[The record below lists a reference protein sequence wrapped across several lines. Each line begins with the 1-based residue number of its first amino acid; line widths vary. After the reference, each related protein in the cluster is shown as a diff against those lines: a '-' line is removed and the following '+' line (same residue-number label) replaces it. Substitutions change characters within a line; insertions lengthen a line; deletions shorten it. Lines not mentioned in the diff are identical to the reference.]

1 MKTITICGN
10 KMIVSGDQYTIN
22 EGLPD
27 FWKSLFGGKNKKNG
41 FLGTVLSLIP
51 GIGEKMEGKE
61 KADAYT
67 EAQTKWFETWKKRR
81 EDELKKDQDHLM
93 NMKVTNY
100 EILQQKK
107 LNKHDAERKVKE
119 FKQKQELAAR
129 KAVLAQLKREGNKIA
144 AWTGLGPSTPEFMAQ
159 IIQVSEN
166 LYEDATPAEQ
176 KIKDNI
182 LGVFVEISRDEQGN
196 YISDPELV
204 AQRMDELYGE
214 KDFDGSPIKGSGKN
228 NPMFDSP
235 EFRSAYEAFVIN
247 RPKDESEFTNRMV
260 KAIVN
265 NPDFRTNEE
274 LDEDKRVV
282 EDRLAQMKE
291 DEDRIKK
298 LEDEKKKIEANLK
311 KIEEKEKAA
320 DEARGIKDNWNDATP
335 KQIREKLKNEIA
347 DAMNNASE
355 DEKSDSL
362 FIKNT
367 SIDDDGHPQT
377 TYKLNP
383 KSPLYKNLTALGIT
397 QEDVDS
403 WQGMDK
409 KVIGKRLE
417 NITDESLTKY
427 RDDVIRAQEVKIKAS
442 EDAQDAK
449 KENEA
454 RLNEIAPK
462 DENGNPIKDENGNPI
477 GELAQ
482 AEATKKAHDDSPEA
496 KQAIQITRRYNP
508 SIQND
513 GTPITKDAMMRASA
527 AVEHHKEENSRALK
541 EISNISAKAKKY
553 REEQANDTAYD
564 KAYNELSDEEKQK
577 IDTITAKPVD
587 AIKHDGDREYIEVD
601 GEEDDPDNPGEKR
614 KKRLY
619 KPDKD
624 DPDYDDKLQAWD
636 TAISAKF
643 ATMPVGEKPV
653 AKHNPPDFEDIK
665 AMREWEANKKAK
677 EAAKQDFIEKNK
689 DKYKDPADALDAL
702 SDKEWLQD
710 QNDDELAD
718 DDDAENLDGED
729 VVDKKDQ
736 EQIDKEKQR
745 EDRIKELEDKKNNG
759 EELSKEEQEELD
771 KMKQEIED
779 EDNAKDDTEK
789 RNPAR
794 IWKKRKNK
802 ATGKSTKR
810 YYYCG
815 KNAKR
820 RANGESISKKE
831 YQEKLKKYKEAKASE
846 GQKPKTSKEKEANAG
861 GAEPTTDNNSITNP
875 QRPIQFKKSPWT
887 MTRLCESK
895 KIK

>member
-1 MKTITICGN
+1 MKSITICGN
-10 KMIVSGDQYTIN
+10 KMIVLGDQYTIN

-144 AWTGLGPSTPEFMAQ
+144 AWTGLGPSTPEFMGQ
-159 IIQVSEN
+159 IIQVSER

-182 LGVFVEISRDEQGN
+182 LGVLVEINRDEQGN
-196 YISDPELV
+196 YISNPELV
-204 AQRMDELYGE
+204 AERMDELYGE
-214 KDFDGSPIKGSGKN
+214 KDSDGRPIKGSGKN

-235 EFRSAYEAFVIN
+235 EFRSAYETFVTN

-282 EDRLAQMKE
+282 EDRIAQMKE

-298 LEDEKKKIEANLK
+298 LEDEKNKIEANLK

-320 DEARGIKDNWNDATP
+320 KEAKEIKDNWKDATP
-335 KQIREKLKNEIA
+335 KQIREKLTNEIA
-347 DAMNNASE
+347 DAMANASK

-362 FIKNT
+362 FIQNT
-367 SIDDDGHPQT
+367 SVGDDGKSQT
-377 TYKLNP
+377 TIKLNP
-383 KSPLYKNLTALGIT
+383 KSPLYKNLTALGLT
-397 QEDVDS
+397 QEDIDS

-409 KVIGKRLE
+409 KVISKHLE

-427 RDDVIRAQEVKIKAS
+427 RDDVVKAQDVKIQAGD
-442 EDAQDAK
+442 DA
-449 KENEA
+449 EEA
-454 RLNEIAPK
+454 REENNKRLKEITST
-462 DENGNPIKDENGNPI
+462 DKDENGNPI
-477 GELAQ
+477 GELVQ

-513 GTPITKDAMMRASA
+513 GTPITKDAMMKASA
-527 AVEHHKEENSRALK
+527 AVEHHKEENSMALK

-553 REEQANDTAYD
+553 REEHANDTAYD
-564 KAYNELSDEEKQK
+564 KAYDKLSDEEKQK

-636 TAISAKF
+636 TAVSAKF

-702 SDKEWLQD
+702 SDKEWLRD
-710 QNDDELAD
+710 QNADELAD
-718 DDDAENLDGED
+718 DDDVENSDGED

-771 KMKQEIED
+771 KLKQEIED

-802 ATGKSTKR
+802 STGKSTKR

-820 RANGESISKKE
+820 KASGESISKKE
-831 YQEKLKKYKEAKASE
+831 YQEKLKKYKEAKAAE
-846 GQKPKTSKEKEANAG
+846 GKEPKKSKEKEATTG
-861 GAEPTTDNNSITNP
+861 GTESTTDNNSITNP

-895 KIK
+895 K

>member
-1 MKTITICGN
+1 MKSITICGN
-10 KMIVSGDQYTIN
+10 KMIASGDQYTIN

-119 FKQKQELAAR
+119 FKQKQELDAR

-144 AWTGLGPSTPEFMAQ
+144 AWTGLGPSTPEFMGQ
-159 IIQVSEN
+159 IIQVSER

-182 LGVFVEISRDEQGN
+182 LGVFVEINRDEQGN

-204 AQRMDELYGE
+204 AERMDELYGE
-214 KDFDGSPIKGSGKN
+214 KDSDGRPIKGSGKN

-235 EFRSAYEAFVIN
+235 EFRSAYETFVTN

-274 LDEDKRVV
+274 LDEDRRVV
-282 EDRLAQMKE
+282 EDRIAQMKE

-298 LEDEKKKIEANLK
+298 LEDEKNKIEANLK

-320 DEARGIKDNWNDATP
+320 KEANEIKNNWKDATP
-335 KQIREKLKNEIA
+335 KQIRGKLTDEIA
-347 DAMNNASE
+347 GAMNNASK

-362 FIKNT
+362 FIQNT
-367 SIDDDGHPQT
+367 SVGDDGKSQT
-377 TYKLNP
+377 TIKFNP
-383 KSPLYKNLTALGIT
+383 KSPLYKNLTALGLT
-397 QEDVDS
+397 QEDIDS
-403 WQGMDK
+403 WQGMDSE
-409 KVIGKRLE
+409 VISKRLE
-417 NITDESLTKY
+417 KITDESLTKY
-427 RDDVIRAQEVKIKAS
+427 RDDVVKAQDTKIQAG
-442 EDAQDAK
+442 EDAEAAREENNK
-449 KENEA
+449 RLKE
-454 RLNEIAPK
+454 ITST
-462 DENGNPIKDENGNPI
+462 DKDENGNPI
-477 GELAQ
+477 GELVQ
-482 AEATKKAHDDSPEA
+482 AEATKKVHDDSPEA

-513 GTPITKDAMMRASA
+513 GTPITKDAMMNASTSI
-527 AVEHHKEENSRALK
+527 EHHKEENNRALK
-541 EISNISAKAKKY
+541 EISNISTKAKKY
-553 REEQANDTAYD
+553 REEHANDTAYD
-564 KAYNELSDEEKQK
+564 KAYNELSDEEKRK
-577 IDTITAKPVD
+577 IDTITAKPAD

-619 KPDKD
+619 KPDKE
-624 DPDYDDKLQAWD
+624 DPDYDDKIQAWD
-636 TAISAKF
+636 TAVSAKF

-689 DKYKDPADALDAL
+689 DKYKDPADALDVL

-710 QNDDELAD
+710 QNTDELAD
-718 DDDAENLDGED
+718 DDDVENSDGED

-771 KMKQEIED
+771 KLKQEIED

-820 RANGESISKKE
+820 KASGESISKKE
-831 YQEKLKKYKEAKASE
+831 YQEKLKKYKEAKAAE
-846 GQKPKTSKEKEANAG
+846 GKEPKKSKEKEANAG
-861 GAEPTTDNNSITNP
+861 GAEPTTDNNSITNL

-895 KIK
+895 K

>member
-1 MKTITICGN
+1 MKSITICGN

-119 FKQKQELAAR
+119 FKQKQELDAR

-144 AWTGLGPSTPEFMAQ
+144 AWTGLGPSTPEFMGQ
-159 IIQVSEN
+159 IIQVSER

-182 LGVFVEISRDEQGN
+182 LGVFVEINRDEQGN

-204 AQRMDELYGE
+204 AERMDELYGE
-214 KDFDGSPIKGSGKN
+214 KDSDGRPIKGSGKN

-235 EFRSAYEAFVIN
+235 EFRSAYETFVTN
-247 RPKDESEFTNRMV
+247 RPKDESGFTNHMV

-282 EDRLAQMKE
+282 DDRIAQMKE

-298 LEDEKKKIEANLK
+298 LEDEKNKIEANLK

-320 DEARGIKDNWNDATP
+320 KEAKEIKDNWKDATP
-335 KQIREKLKNEIA
+335 KQIREKLTEEIA
-347 DAMNNASE
+347 GAMNNAST

-367 SIDDDGHPQT
+367 STSDDGKSQT

-383 KSPLYKNLTALGIT
+383 KSPLYKNLTALGLT
-397 QEDVDS
+397 QEDIDS

-409 KVIGKRLE
+409 EVISKRLE
-417 NITDESLTKY
+417 KITDESLTKY
-427 RDDVIRAQEVKIKAS
+427 RDDVVKAQDVKIQAGD
-442 EDAQDAK
+442 DA
-449 KENEA
+449 EEA
-454 RLNEIAPK
+454 REENNKRLKEITS
-462 DENGNPIKDENGNPI
+462 KDENGNPI
-477 GELAQ
+477 GELTQ

-513 GTPITKDAMMRASA
+513 GTPITKDAMMKASA

-553 REEQANDTAYD
+553 REEHANDAAYD
-564 KAYNELSDEEKQK
+564 KAYDKLSDEEKQK

-624 DPDYDDKLQAWD
+624 DPDYDDKLRAWD
-636 TAISAKF
+636 TAVSAKF

-710 QNDDELAD
+710 QNADELAD
-718 DDDAENLDGED
+718 DDDVENSDGED

-771 KMKQEIED
+771 NLKQEIED

-802 ATGKSTKR
+802 STGKSTKR

-820 RANGESISKKE
+820 KASGESISKKE
-831 YQEKLKKYKEAKASE
+831 YLEKLKKYKEAKAAE
-846 GQKPKTSKEKEANAG
+846 GKEPKTSKEKEANAG
-861 GAEPTTDNNSITNP
+861 GAEPTTDTNSLTNP

-895 KIK
+895 K

>member
-1 MKTITICGN
+1 MKSITICGN

-67 EAQTKWFETWKKRR
+67 EVQTKWFETWKKRR

-119 FKQKQELAAR
+119 FKQKQELDAR

-144 AWTGLGPSTPEFMAQ
+144 AWAGLGPSTPEFMGQ
-159 IIQVSEN
+159 IIQVSER

-182 LGVFVEISRDEQGN
+182 LGVFVEINRDEQGN

-204 AQRMDELYGE
+204 AERMDELYGE
-214 KDFDGSPIKGSGKN
+214 KDSDGRPIKGSGKN

-235 EFRSAYEAFVIN
+235 EFRSAYETFVTN

-274 LDEDKRVV
+274 LDEDKRIVD
-282 EDRLAQMKE
+282 DRIAQMKE

-298 LEDEKKKIEANLK
+298 LEDEKNKIDANLK

-320 DEARGIKDNWNDATP
+320 KEAKEIKDNWNGATP
-335 KQIREKLKNEIA
+335 EQIREKLTDEIS
-347 DAMNNASE
+347 DAMKNASK

-362 FIKNT
+362 FIQNT
-367 SIDDDGHPQT
+367 SVGDDGKPQT
-377 TYKLNP
+377 TIKFNP
-383 KSPLYKNLTALGIT
+383 KSPLYKNLTALGLT
-397 QEDVDS
+397 QEDIDS
-403 WQGMDK
+403 WQGMDSE
-409 KVIGKRLE
+409 VISKRLE
-417 NITDESLTKY
+417 KITDESLTKY
-427 RDDVIRAQEVKIKAS
+427 RDDVVKAQDTKIQAG
-442 EDAQDAK
+442 EDAEAAREENNK
-449 KENEA
+449 RLKE
-454 RLNEIAPK
+454 ITST
-462 DENGNPIKDENGNPI
+462 DKDENGNPI
-477 GELAQ
+477 GELVQ
-482 AEATKKAHDDSPEA
+482 AEATKKVHDDSPEA

-513 GTPITKDAMMRASA
+513 GTPITKDAMMNASTSI
-527 AVEHHKEENSRALK
+527 EHHKEENSRAIK
-541 EISNISAKAKKY
+541 EISNISTKAKKY
-553 REEQANDTAYD
+553 REEHANDTAYD
-564 KAYNELSDEEKQK
+564 KAYNELSDEEKRK
-577 IDTITAKPVD
+577 IDTITAKPAD

-624 DPDYDDKLQAWD
+624 DPDYDDKIQAWD
-636 TAISAKF
+636 TAVSAKF

-689 DKYKDPADALDAL
+689 DKYKDPADALDVL
-702 SDKEWLQD
+702 SDKEWLRD
-710 QNDDELAD
+710 QNTDELAD
-718 DDDAENLDGED
+718 DDDVENSDGED

-771 KMKQEIED
+771 KLKQEIED

-820 RANGESISKKE
+820 KASGESISKKE
-831 YQEKLKKYKEAKASE
+831 YQEKLKKYKEAKAAE
-846 GQKPKTSKEKEANAG
+846 GKEPKTSKEKEANAG
-861 GAEPTTDNNSITNP
+861 GAEPTTDNNSITNL

-895 KIK
+895 K

>member
-1 MKTITICGN
+1 MKSITIYGN

-41 FLGTVLSLIP
+41 FLGTMLSLIP

-119 FKQKQELAAR
+119 FKQKQELDAR

-144 AWTGLGPSTPEFMAQ
+144 AWTGLGPSTPEFMGQ
-159 IIQVSEN
+159 IIQVSER

-182 LGVFVEISRDEQGN
+182 LGVFVEINRDEQGN
-196 YISDPELV
+196 YISDPGLV
-204 AQRMDELYGE
+204 AERMDELYGE
-214 KDFDGSPIKGSGKN
+214 KDSDGRPIKGSGKN

-235 EFRSAYEAFVIN
+235 EFRSAYETFVTN

-274 LDEDKRVV
+274 LDEDRRVV
-282 EDRLAQMKE
+282 EDRIAQMKE

-298 LEDEKKKIEANLK
+298 LEDEKNKIETNLK

-320 DEARGIKDNWNDATP
+320 KEAKEIKDNWNGATP
-335 KQIREKLKNEIA
+335 KQIREKLTEEIA
-347 DAMNNASE
+347 GAMNNAST

-367 SIDDDGHPQT
+367 SVGDDGKSQT

-383 KSPLYKNLTALGIT
+383 KSPLYKNLTALGLT
-397 QEDVDS
+397 QEDIDS
-403 WQGMDK
+403 WQGMDSE
-409 KVIGKRLE
+409 VISKRLE
-417 NITDESLTKY
+417 KITDESLTKY
-427 RDDVIRAQEVKIKAS
+427 RDDVVKAQDTKIQAG
-442 EDAQDAK
+442 EDAEAAREENNK
-449 KENEA
+449 RLKE
-454 RLNEIAPK
+454 ITST
-462 DENGNPIKDENGNPI
+462 DKDENGNPI
-477 GELAQ
+477 GELVQ
-482 AEATKKAHDDSPEA
+482 AEATKKVHDDSPEA

-513 GTPITKDAMMRASA
+513 GTPITKDAMMNASTSI
-527 AVEHHKEENSRALK
+527 EHHKEENNRALK

-553 REEQANDTAYD
+553 REEHANNTAYD
-564 KAYNELSDEEKQK
+564 KAYNELSDEEKRK
-577 IDTITAKPVD
+577 IDTITAKPAD

-624 DPDYDDKLQAWD
+624 DPDYDDKIQAWD
-636 TAISAKF
+636 TAVSAKF

-689 DKYKDPADALDAL
+689 DKYKDPADALDVL
-702 SDKEWLQD
+702 SDKEWLRD
-710 QNDDELAD
+710 QNTDELAD
-718 DDDAENLDGED
+718 DDDVENSDGED

-745 EDRIKELEDKKNNG
+745 EDRIKELDDKKNNG

-771 KMKQEIED
+771 KLKQEIED

-802 ATGKSTKR
+802 STGKSTKR

-820 RANGESISKKE
+820 KASGESISKKE
-831 YQEKLKKYKEAKASE
+831 YQEKLKKYKDAKAAE
-846 GQKPKTSKEKEANAG
+846 GQKPKTSKEKEATTG
-861 GAEPTTDNNSITNP
+861 GAEPTTDTNSLTNP

-895 KIK
+895 K

>member
-1 MKTITICGN
+1 MKSITICGN

-67 EAQTKWFETWKKRR
+67 EVQTKWFETWKKRR

-119 FKQKQELAAR
+119 FKQKQELDAR

-144 AWTGLGPSTPEFMAQ
+144 AWTGLGPSTPEFMGQ
-159 IIQVSEN
+159 IIQVSER

-182 LGVFVEISRDEQGN
+182 LGVFVEINRDEQGN

-204 AQRMDELYGE
+204 AERMDELYGE
-214 KDFDGSPIKGSGKN
+214 KDSDGRPIKGSGKN

-235 EFRSAYEAFVIN
+235 EFRSAYETFVTN

-265 NPDFRTNEE
+265 NPDLRTNEE
-274 LDEDKRVV
+274 LDEDRRVV
-282 EDRLAQMKE
+282 EDRIAQMKE

-298 LEDEKKKIEANLK
+298 LEDEKNKIEANLK

-320 DEARGIKDNWNDATP
+320 KEANEIKNNWNGATP
-335 KQIREKLKNEIA
+335 EQIREKLTDEIS
-347 DAMNNASE
+347 DAMKNASK

-362 FIKNT
+362 FIQNT
-367 SIDDDGHPQT
+367 SVGDDGKSQT
-377 TYKLNP
+377 TIKFNP
-383 KSPLYKNLTALGIT
+383 KSPLYKNLTALGLT
-397 QEDVDS
+397 QEDIDS
-403 WQGMDK
+403 WQGMDSE
-409 KVIGKRLE
+409 VISKRLE
-417 NITDESLTKY
+417 KITDESLTKY
-427 RDDVIRAQEVKIKAS
+427 RDDVVKTQDTKIQAG
-442 EDAQDAK
+442 EDAEAAREENNK
-449 KENEA
+449 RLKE
-454 RLNEIAPK
+454 ITST
-462 DENGNPIKDENGNPI
+462 DKDENGNPI
-477 GELAQ
+477 GELVQ
-482 AEATKKAHDDSPEA
+482 AEATKKVHDDSPEA

-513 GTPITKDAMMRASA
+513 GTPITKDAMMNASTSI
-527 AVEHHKEENSRALK
+527 EHHKEENNRALK
-541 EISNISAKAKKY
+541 EISNISTKAKKY
-553 REEQANDTAYD
+553 REEHANNTAYD
-564 KAYNELSDEEKQK
+564 KAYNELSDEEKRK

-624 DPDYDDKLQAWD
+624 DPDYDDKIQAWD
-636 TAISAKF
+636 TAVSAKF

-689 DKYKDPADALDAL
+689 DKYKDPTDALDVL

-710 QNDDELAD
+710 QNTDELAD
-718 DDDAENLDGED
+718 DDDVENSDGED

-771 KMKQEIED
+771 KLKQEIED

-820 RANGESISKKE
+820 KASGESISKKE
-831 YQEKLKKYKEAKASE
+831 YQEKLKKYKEAKAAE
-846 GQKPKTSKEKEANAG
+846 GKEPKTSKEKEANAG
-861 GAEPTTDNNSITNP
+861 GAEPTTDNNSITNL

-895 KIK
+895 K

>member
-1 MKTITICGN
+1 MKSITICGN

-119 FKQKQELAAR
+119 FKQKQELDAR

-144 AWTGLGPSTPEFMAQ
+144 AWTGLGPSTPEFMGQ
-159 IIQVSEN
+159 IIQVSER

-182 LGVFVEISRDEQGN
+182 LGVFVEINRDEQGN

-204 AQRMDELYGE
+204 AERMDELYGE
-214 KDFDGSPIKGSGKN
+214 KDSDGRPIKGSGKN

-235 EFRSAYEAFVIN
+235 EFRSAYETFVTN

-274 LDEDKRVV
+274 LDEDRRVV
-282 EDRLAQMKE
+282 EDRIAQMKE

-298 LEDEKKKIEANLK
+298 LEDEKNKIEANLK

-320 DEARGIKDNWNDATP
+320 KEAKEIKDNWNGATP
-335 KQIREKLKNEIA
+335 EQIRGKLTDEIA
-347 DAMNNASE
+347 DAMKNASK

-362 FIKNT
+362 FIQNT
-367 SIDDDGHPQT
+367 SVGDDGKSQT
-377 TYKLNP
+377 TIKFNP
-383 KSPLYKNLTALGIT
+383 KSPLYKNLTALGLT
-397 QEDVDS
+397 QEDIDS
-403 WQGMDK
+403 WQGMDSE
-409 KVIGKRLE
+409 VISKRLE
-417 NITDESLTKY
+417 KITDESLTKY
-427 RDDVIRAQEVKIKAS
+427 RDDVVK
-442 EDAQDAK
+442 AQDTKIQAGK
-449 KENEA
+449 DAEAAREENNKRLKE
-454 RLNEIAPK
+454 ITST
-462 DENGNPIKDENGNPI
+462 DKDENGNPI
-477 GELAQ
+477 GELVQ
-482 AEATKKAHDDSPEA
+482 AEATKKVHDDSPEA

-513 GTPITKDAMMRASA
+513 GTPITKDAMMKASA
-527 AVEHHKEENSRALK
+527 TIEHHKEENNRALK
-541 EISNISAKAKKY
+541 EISNISTNAKKY
-553 REEQANDTAYD
+553 REEHANDTAYD

-577 IDTITAKPVD
+577 IDTITAKPAD

-624 DPDYDDKLQAWD
+624 DPDYDDKIQAWD
-636 TAISAKF
+636 TAVSAKF

-689 DKYKDPADALDAL
+689 DKYKDPADALDVL
-702 SDKEWLQD
+702 SDKEWLRD
-710 QNDDELAD
+710 QNTDELAD
-718 DDDAENLDGED
+718 DDDVENSDGED

-771 KMKQEIED
+771 KLKQEIED

-820 RANGESISKKE
+820 KASGESISQKE
-831 YQEKLKKYKEAKASE
+831 YQEKLKKYKEAKAAE
-846 GQKPKTSKEKEANAG
+846 GKEPKKSKEKEANAG
-861 GAEPTTDNNSITNP
+861 GAEPTTDNNSITNL

-895 KIK
+895 K

>member
-1 MKTITICGN
+1 MKSITICGN

-27 FWKSLFGGKNKKNG
+27 FWKILFGGKNKKNG

-61 KADAYT
+61 NADAYT

-119 FKQKQELAAR
+119 FKQKQELDAR

-144 AWTGLGPSTPEFMAQ
+144 AWTGLGPSTPEFMGQ
-159 IIQVSEN
+159 IIQVSER

-182 LGVFVEISRDEQGN
+182 LGVFVEINRDEQGN

-204 AQRMDELYGE
+204 AERMDELYGE
-214 KDFDGSPIKGSGKN
+214 KDSDGRPIKGSGKN

-235 EFRSAYEAFVIN
+235 EFRSAYETFVTN

-274 LDEDKRVV
+274 LDEDRRVV
-282 EDRLAQMKE
+282 EDRIAQMKE

-298 LEDEKKKIEANLK
+298 LEDEKKKIENNLK

-320 DEARGIKDNWNDATP
+320 KEANEIKGNWNGATP
-335 KQIREKLKNEIA
+335 EQIREKLTDEIS
-347 DAMNNASE
+347 DAMKNASE

-362 FIKNT
+362 FIQNT
-367 SIDDDGHPQT
+367 SVGDDGKSQT
-377 TYKLNP
+377 TIKFNP
-383 KSPLYKNLTALGIT
+383 KSPLYKNLTALGLT
-397 QEDVDS
+397 QEDIDS
-403 WQGMDK
+403 WQGMDSE
-409 KVIGKRLE
+409 VISKRLE
-417 NITDESLTKY
+417 KITDESLTKY
-427 RDDVIRAQEVKIKAS
+427 RDDVVKALDMKIQAG
-442 EDAQDAK
+442 EDAEAARE
-449 KENEA
+449 ENNK
-454 RLNEIAPK
+454 RLEEITST
-462 DENGNPIKDENGNPI
+462 DKDENGNPI

-482 AEATKKAHDDSPEA
+482 AEATKKAHDDSPVA
-496 KQAIQITRRYNP
+496 KQAIQITKRYNP

-513 GTPITKDAMMRASA
+513 GTPITKDAMMKASA
-527 AVEHHKEENSRALK
+527 AVEHHKEENNRAIK
-541 EISNISAKAKKY
+541 EISNISTKAKKY
-553 REEQANDTAYD
+553 REEHANDTAYD

-577 IDTITAKPVD
+577 IDTITAKPAD

-619 KPDKD
+619 KPDKG
-624 DPDYDDKLQAWD
+624 DPDYDDKIQAWD
-636 TAISAKF
+636 TAVSAKF

-689 DKYKDPADALDAL
+689 DKYKDPADALDVL

-710 QNDDELAD
+710 QNTDELAD
-718 DDDAENLDGED
+718 DDDVENSDGED

-771 KMKQEIED
+771 KLKQEIED

-820 RANGESISKKE
+820 KASGESISKKE
-831 YQEKLKKYKEAKASE
+831 YLEKLKKYKEAKAAE
-846 GQKPKTSKEKEANAG
+846 GKEPKKSKEKEANAG
-861 GAEPTTDNNSITNP
+861 GAEPTTDNNSITNL

-895 KIK
+895 K

>member
-1 MKTITICGN
+1 MKSITICGN

-119 FKQKQELAAR
+119 FKQKQELDAR

-144 AWTGLGPSTPEFMAQ
+144 AWTGLGPSTPEFMGQ
-159 IIQVSEN
+159 IIQVSER

-182 LGVFVEISRDEQGN
+182 LGVFVEINRDEQGN
-196 YISDPELV
+196 YINDPELV
-204 AQRMDELYGE
+204 AERMDELYGE
-214 KDFDGSPIKGSGKN
+214 KDSDGRPIKGSGKN

-235 EFRSAYEAFVIN
+235 EFRSAYETFVTN

-274 LDEDKRVV
+274 LDEDRRVV
-282 EDRLAQMKE
+282 EDRIAQMNE

-298 LEDEKKKIEANLK
+298 LEDEKNKIEANLK
-311 KIEEKEKAA
+311 KIEEKKKAA
-320 DEARGIKDNWNDATP
+320 DEAKGIKDNWNGATP
-335 KQIREKLKNEIA
+335 EQIRGKLTDELA
-347 DAMNNASE
+347 GAMANASA
-355 DEKSDSL
+355 DNKSDSL

-367 SIDDDGHPQT
+367 SVSDDGKSQT
-377 TYKLNP
+377 TFKLNP
-383 KSPLYKNLTALGIT
+383 KSPLYKNLTALGLT
-397 QEDVDS
+397 QEDIDS

-409 KVIGKRLE
+409 EVISKRLE

-427 RDDVIRAQEVKIKAS
+427 RDDVVKAQDVKIQAGD
-442 EDAQDAK
+442 DA
-449 KENEA
+449 EEA
-454 RLNEIAPK
+454 REENNKRLKEITST
-462 DENGNPIKDENGNPI
+462 DKDENGNPI
-477 GELAQ
+477 GELVQ

-513 GTPITKDAMMRASA
+513 GTPITKDAMMNASTSI
-527 AVEHHKEENSRALK
+527 EHHKEENNRAIK
-541 EISNISAKAKKY
+541 EISNISTKAKKY
-553 REEQANDTAYD
+553 REEHANDTAYD

-577 IDTITAKPVD
+577 IDTITAKPAD

-624 DPDYDDKLQAWD
+624 DPDYDDKIQAWD
-636 TAISAKF
+636 TAVSAKF

-689 DKYKDPADALDAL
+689 DKYKDPADALDVL
-702 SDKEWLQD
+702 SDKEWLRD
-710 QNDDELAD
+710 QNTDELAD
-718 DDDAENLDGED
+718 DDDVENSDGED

-771 KMKQEIED
+771 KLKQEIED

-802 ATGKSTKR
+802 STGKSTKR

-820 RANGESISKKE
+820 KASGESISKKE
-831 YQEKLKKYKEAKASE
+831 YQEKLKKYKEAKAAE
-846 GQKPKTSKEKEANAG
+846 GKEPKKSKEKEANAG

-895 KIK
+895 K